1 MHHKHNSLLSVY
13 FHMETKIKKLN
24 KTLQNETH
32 TKTVENCI
40 LPRPHSSEKQLES
53 GDGAL
58 HGQNVALLETPNG
71 ITLLGA
77 SKLRESNGIQ
87 AQNGHERLSVE
98 RRPHGQDEDDSFEYG
113 TDRESSVYNPTTQPL
128 RNVLMAQAG
137 GRQTKHV
144 RPSKKQQQQEE
155 EEEEE
160 EKQAHS
166 DLLQRGN
173 QLGIPES
180 RFSRWLPKDQ
190 RELLEK
196 QANLLSGRST
206 QTSTVKPAPPATP
219 PKPVKTTTTTTGPK
233 LPQET
238 EI

>member
-1 MHHKHNSLLSVY
+1 ML
-13 FHMETKIKKLN
+13 
-24 KTLQNETH
+24 
-32 TKTVENCI
+32 
-40 LPRPHSSEKQLES
+40 LPRLLPFRCSSDKQLES
-53 GDGAL
+53 G
-58 HGQNVALLETPNG
+58 GQNVALLETPNG

-77 SKLRESNGIQ
+77 SQKLREANGNQ
-87 AQNGHERLSVE
+87 NGQNGHERLSVE
-98 RRPHGQDEDDSFEYG
+98 HRARVQDEDDSFEYG

-137 GRQTKHV
+137 GRQAAKSV
-144 RPSKKQQQQEE
+144 QQEE
-155 EEEEE
+155 AKAEDL
-160 EKQAHS
+160 

-196 QANLLSGRST
+196 QAKLLSGRGT
-206 QTSTVKPAPPATP
+206 NTVKPTPPAAP
-219 PKPVKTTTTTTGPK
+219 PKPVKQAQPETKTMTTTTPSPK

>member
-1 MHHKHNSLLSVY
+1 MCIFIWKNN
-13 FHMETKIKKLN
+13 IKKPKNIL
-24 KTLQNETH
+24 NETH
-32 TKTVENCI
+32 KKTVQKLL
-40 LPRPHSSEKQLES
+40 LPRPLPLRCSSDKQLES
-53 GDGAL
+53 G
-58 HGQNVALLETPNG
+58 GQNVALLETPNG

-77 SKLRESNGIQ
+77 SQKLREANGNQ
-87 AQNGHERLSVE
+87 NGQNGHERLSVE
-98 RRPHGQDEDDSFEYG
+98 HRARVQDEDDSFEYG

-137 GRQTKHV
+137 GRQAAK
-144 RPSKKQQQQEE
+144 PEE
-155 EEEEE
+155 AKAEAE
-160 EKQAHS
+160 A

-196 QANLLSGRST
+196 QAKLLSGRGT
-206 QTSTVKPAPPATP
+206 KTVKPTPPAAP
-219 PKPVKTTTTTTGPK
+219 PKPVKRAQPETTTTTSPK

>member
-1 MHHKHNSLLSVY
+1 M
-13 FHMETKIKKLN
+13 
-24 KTLQNETH
+24 
-32 TKTVENCI
+32 
-40 LPRPHSSEKQLES
+40 
-53 GDGAL
+53 

-77 SKLRESNGIQ
+77 SKMREANG
-87 AQNGHERLSVE
+87 NGHERLSVE
-98 RRPHGQDEDDSFEYG
+98 RRPHVQDEDDSFEYA

-128 RNVLMAQAG
+128 GRNVLMAQAG
-137 GRQTKHV
+137 GRQ
-144 RPSKKQQQQEE
+144 SKQEAQSE
-155 EEEEE
+155 EN
-160 EKQAHS
+160 S

-180 RFSRWLPKDQ
+180 RFARWLPKDQ

-196 QANLLSGRST
+196 QAKLLSGRGS
-206 QTSTVKPAPPATP
+206 QPATVKPTPPAAP
-219 PKPVKTTTTTTGPK
+219 PKPIKNAQAATPTTPTTVIPSSPK

>member
-1 MHHKHNSLLSVY
+1 M
-13 FHMETKIKKLN
+13 
-24 KTLQNETH
+24 
-32 TKTVENCI
+32 
-40 LPRPHSSEKQLES
+40 
-53 GDGAL
+53 

-77 SKLRESNGIQ
+77 SKLREANG
-87 AQNGHERLSVE
+87 NGHERFSVE
-98 RRPHGQDEDDSFEYG
+98 HRPHVQDEDDSFEYA

-128 RNVLMAQAG
+128 GRNMLMGQAG
-137 GRQTKHV
+137 GRQA
-144 RPSKKQQQQEE
+144 KQQQQEAQTAE
-155 EEEEE
+155 E
-160 EKQAHS
+160 HS

-196 QANLLSGRST
+196 QAKLLSGRAS
-206 QTSTVKPAPPATP
+206 QPAATVKPAPPAAP
-219 PKPVKTTTTTTGPK
+219 PKPVKNAQAATTTTTVIPSSPK